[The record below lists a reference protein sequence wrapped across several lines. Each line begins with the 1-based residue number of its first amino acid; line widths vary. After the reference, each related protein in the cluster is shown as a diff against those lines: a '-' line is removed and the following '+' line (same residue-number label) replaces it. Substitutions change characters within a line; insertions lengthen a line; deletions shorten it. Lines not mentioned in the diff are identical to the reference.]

1 MFFPD
6 NVLQEKNCY
15 VSNTISL
22 RKQIEGR
29 MTWLSYIE
37 NTLGEASELHC
48 TQDHDAGK
56 HGSPPSCAQPSC
68 GYRDTMLA
76 MIFAVNV
83 AYTNSVP
90 KWISYSE
97 T

>member
-1 MFFPD
+1 
-6 NVLQEKNCY
+6 
-15 VSNTISL
+15 
-22 RKQIEGR
+22 

>member
-1 MFFPD
+1 MCCKKKKILGAKYYFI
-6 NVLQEKNCY
+6 K
-15 VSNTISL
+15 
-22 RKQIEGR
+22 EGKKLKAEL
-29 MTWLSYIE
+29 TWLSYIE

-76 MIFAVNV
+76 MIFAVDV
-83 AYTNSVP
+83 A
-90 KWISYSE
+90 
-97 T
+97 